1 MHGLKQIARF
11 GHLEQMDEKNRCCP
25 KNIAIEERSG
35 MHGTKDAYSL
45 KSKMKFYTWEIRLE

>member
-1 MHGLKQIARF
+1 LHGLKQIARF

-45 KSKMKFYTWEIRLE
+45 RSKMKFYT